1 MNNKNILYNIIEEFQ
16 GEILFD
22 LKDENMLI
30 LNLKDQKVYFR
41 IIDNTLRIDGDI
53 EINKKLFK
61 TIEKYLLED

>member
-30 LNLKDQKVYFR
+30 LNLKGQKVYFR
-41 IIDNTLRIDGDI
+41 IIDNRLRIDGDI

-61 TIEKYLLED
+61 AIEKYLLKD